1 MDSDSRKAK
10 ITVVTPEVPPVLN
23 QEAAQALLRMIIE
36 CAERQNEN
44 HLKTGSRGE
53 EERSDDD

>member
-1 MDSDSRKAK
+1 MNPDSRKDK
-10 ITVVTPEVPPVLN
+10 ITAVTPDDPPVLN

-44 HLKTGSRGE
+44 HRKTDSRGE
-53 EERSDDD
+53 EK